1 MCVYVRKLTFVPGP
15 NDRSQ
20 AIYCLE
26 QVQSKIRPV
35 GHGLILTR
43 GWLVVLIV
51 ARLLD
56 PIPIPGN
63 KLPGYD
69 HSVPTGQQGRYPC
82 GTQTRHS
89 TEGRKHP
96 RPYVD
101 AHARPR
107 EGTLHDSVRSL
118 SSSNLVT
125 YSRKPK
131 ELLYAIL
138 RIVSSY
144 PLVLIAFVV

>member
-1 MCVYVRKLTFVPGP
+1 MIVARQFIAWNRSNRK
-15 NDRSQ
+15 
-20 AIYCLE
+20 
-26 QVQSKIRPV
+26 PV

-56 PIPIPGN
+56 PITPSLRDGSLFERIPGN

-101 AHARPR
+101 AHAQPR
-107 EGTLHDSVRSL
+107 EGALHDSVRSL

-125 YSRKPK
+125 YSRKQP